1 MSNEL
6 QLIPL
11 FYLKVGGQPA
21 RRELAAAIQSITVES
36 SLHLP
41 DVATITLL
49 DPELRWTDSDEL
61 EPGKEI
67 TVSAKVER
75 TTGTVFSG
83 EVVEIE
89 PVLADGMRTLVVRA
103 FDRLH
108 RLSRGRTARRFVNI
122 TDGDLIKKI
131 VGEVGLQAKVGPTPE
146 VHPYVIQANESN
158 LAFLQARAA
167 ALGYLL
173 YVDEKTLHCE
183 PPGARGQPVELS
195 WGMDLAEFRPRMTTV
210 GQLNEVTARGWDP
223 KTRKEIVGQA
233 KDSKVAPQVG
243 VSKSGGAVAKSAFN
257 LDAKYLIV
265 DRPLRTQ
272 SSAEKLAQAIVDRH
286 AGQFIEASGVCGGD
300 PRVVAGAQVTLKNVG
315 KRFGGTYF
323 VTGATH
329 IFGPGLYETHF
340 TVSGLQPQTILSLL
354 APEQEISIP
363 SGLVIGVVTDIDD
376 PDKLGRVKLKFP
388 WLSSDIVSDW
398 ARVVMVGGGA
408 ERGIAFLP
416 EVNDEVLVGF
426 ELGDF
431 NHPYVL
437 GGLWNGQDKPPK
449 AEKTA
454 YLSSSGKVQQRV
466 IRTRT
471 GYEIR
476 FDENSSGAQG
486 YIQIKTAAGRIMT
499 LSDTDKAIEVKT
511 SSHTVKLDDQGRV
524 LSLET
529 QGDLKLSAQGKIMI
543 SGQTGVEVKSNTTMS
558 LQANASLDLKSN
570 GTASLQATA
579 MLDVKSS
586 AILNVQGTL
595 VKIN

>member
-1 MSNEL
+1 M
-6 QLIPL
+6 
-11 FYLKVGGQPA
+11 
-21 RRELAAAIQSITVES
+21 
-36 SLHLP
+36 
-41 DVATITLL
+41 
-49 DPELRWTDSDEL
+49 
-61 EPGKEI
+61 
-67 TVSAKVER
+67 
-75 TTGTVFSG
+75 
-83 EVVEIE
+83 
-89 PVLADGMRTLVVRA
+89 
-103 FDRLH
+103 
-108 RLSRGRTARRFVNI
+108 
-122 TDGDLIKKI
+122 
-131 VGEVGLQAKVGPTPE
+131 
-146 VHPYVIQANESN
+146 
-158 LAFLQARAA
+158 
-167 ALGYLL
+167 
-173 YVDEKTLHCE
+173 
-183 PPGARGQPVELS
+183 
-195 WGMDLAEFRPRMTTV
+195 
-210 GQLNEVTARGWDP
+210 
-223 KTRKEIVGQA
+223 
-233 KDSKVAPQVG
+233 
-243 VSKSGGAVAKSAFN
+243 
-257 LDAKYLIV
+257 
-265 DRPLRTQ
+265 
-272 SSAEKLAQAIVDRH
+272 
-286 AGQFIEASGVCGGD
+286 
-300 PRVVAGAQVTLKNVG
+300 
-315 KRFGGTYF
+315 
-323 VTGATH
+323 
-329 IFGPGLYETHF
+329 
-340 TVSGLQPQTILSLL
+340 
-354 APEQEISIP
+354 
-363 SGLVIGVVTDIDD
+363 IGVVTDIDD

-511 SSHTVKLDDQGRV
+511 DSHTVKLDDQGRV
-524 LSLET
+524 LSLES

-570 GTASLQATA
+570 GTASLQANA